1 MSMQRKSLRT
11 IQLATMLPFVWSS
24 SAIWAQQPATSPGA
38 SGPQQPVPGATAPAP
53 AVPAP
58 TPTTP
63 AAPAPPGVTP
73 TPPSVASPAAAALPP
88 SVVPPQVASPPVAP
102 PVLSPPPPPA
112 TLFPPR
118 RPPARKVRPLQTT
131 IGLDASTPDLGAEAD
146 LISAAGEAPLRP
158 TYSRRWK
165 YSVRAYAYVPVV
177 VGSGPR
183 NDGQAGS
190 ELHSS
195 ARIPGDRPNTWNYSG
210 LTHPMNAQLSL
221 SAENSD
227 VAGHIF
233 LESAASTNASYADLQ
248 ALGGISDAYLT
259 MKFPTLLNQ
268 YGGAAVN
275 VGVFSHRYGAAGPW
289 QNSTGYYRTSIFGKL
304 QVAGETLVL
313 DTYVNDEL
321 EVVFEHG
328 FGAKFEEI
336 VFTNSSHNPP
346 APMVPFLQYQG
357 PVPQGSNFVHHA
369 HLALIL
375 KDRLRIAAHYMTS
388 WTPNDWRDYGETA
401 YISASLRAP
410 EGRLTVFG
418 GEVHLDSDVFG
429 NGYLGYSHVTATH
442 VLPLSNGLSLL
453 NSDFGY
459 DIINNYFGGVPA
471 SLVTP
476 AQFAAV
482 VDSGSIDTLLLQY
495 IVRLAPLLGLPPRT
509 GRDLALAVFSMAN
522 VAESAKGTTT
532 KLKFG
537 AELEAN
543 LLRFL
548 AVGVRYDRVAPDV
561 HDASTTYSAIS
572 PRIVLR
578 SRWLSREYFLL
589 GYSHFFYGS
598 AAYTG
603 KPFPYNGVPQGQPQI
618 PRPDPDVFML
628 STVVSF

>member
-1 MSMQRKSLRT
+1 M
-11 IQLATMLPFVWSS
+11 
-24 SAIWAQQPATSPGA
+24 
-38 SGPQQPVPGATAPAP
+38 
-53 AVPAP
+53 
-58 TPTTP
+58 
-63 AAPAPPGVTP
+63 
-73 TPPSVASPAAAALPP
+73 
-88 SVVPPQVASPPVAP
+88 
-102 PVLSPPPPPA
+102 
-112 TLFPPR
+112 
-118 RPPARKVRPLQTT
+118 
-131 IGLDASTPDLGAEAD
+131 
-146 LISAAGEAPLRP
+146 
-158 TYSRRWK
+158 
-165 YSVRAYAYVPVV
+165 RAYAYVPVV

-369 HLALIL
+369 HVALIL

-429 NGYLGYSHVTATH
+429 NGYLGYSHVRATH

-522 VAESAKGTTT
+522 VVESARGTTT

-548 AVGVRYDRVAPDV
+548 AAGVRYDRVAPDV